1 MTTNPQAF
9 ISSYPPRL
17 RAFPNPLITS
27 ISLASTQHI
36 ASLSRTTKRGTVP
49 INYAENEFD
58 DDDFE
63 DSEGPKRPTGLRSRR
78 EDPIQPKDGAPH
90 KPGKDLIR
98 PVEIQGIWRDWMGK
112 AKIVRLVLVP
122 LLGWRLLTRS
132 LFRAP

>member
-27 ISLASTQHI
+27 VNPASTPHV
-36 ASLSRTTKRGTVP
+36 ASVSRTTKRGTVS
-49 INYAENEFD
+49 INYAENEYD

-63 DSEGPKRPTGLRSRR
+63 ESEGPKRFTGLRSKR
-78 EDPIQPKDGAPH
+78 EDPMQLKDGVPH

-112 AKIVRLVLVP
+112 AKIVK
-122 LLGWRLLTRS
+122 
-132 LFRAP
+132 